1 MKIHRGKYL
10 CTFYS
15 LHIYCVSSDV
25 KWKFLMWLLQMIMGQ
40 AQADRASLN
49 IIKITVKGDNMQVMG
64 YFSL

>member
-1 MKIHRGKYL
+1 ML
-10 CTFYS
+10 
-15 LHIYCVSSDV
+15 
-25 KWKFLMWLLQMIMGQ
+25 LLQMIMGQ